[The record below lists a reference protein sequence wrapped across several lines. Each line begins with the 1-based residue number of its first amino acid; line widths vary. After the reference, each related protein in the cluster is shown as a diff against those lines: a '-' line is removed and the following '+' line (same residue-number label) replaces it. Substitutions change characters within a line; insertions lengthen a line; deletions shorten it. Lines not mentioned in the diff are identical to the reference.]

1 MSCPHLTRRR
11 FVAGSGAMIVTAGCI
26 GGDEEAPAVE
36 PIDLG
41 DGQTCDVCGMVIAE
55 HYGPNALV
63 FYADD
68 RPEDRDG
75 PAWFDSVRERL
86 DFDEDQGARGWEA
99 LGYFVTDYSAV
110 EYELIDE
117 NGDRFISSHVEAG
130 DFVDAED
137 AVFVVD
143 SPVQGAMG
151 PDYFPFSARDDA
163 EHFAAEEG
171 GTVRTW
177 DALTS
182 A

>member
-1 MSCPHLTRRR
+1 MSCPHVTRRR
-11 FVAGSGAMIVTAGCI
+11 FLAGSGAMIVAAGCI
-26 GGDEEAPAVE
+26 GDDEQTSAVE
-36 PIDLG
+36 PIDLD
-41 DGQTCDVCGMVIAE
+41 DGQTCDVCGMVIAD
-55 HYGPNALV
+55 HYGPNAQV
-63 FYADD
+63 FYAED

-75 PAWFDSVRERL
+75 PAWFDSVREML
-86 DFDEDQGARGWEA
+86 VFDEEQRARGGEP

-151 PDYFPFSARDDA
+151 PDHFPFEDRDDA
-163 EHFAAEEG
+163 DNFAAEEG
-171 GTVRTW
+171 GTVRIW